1 MAGYL
6 NAPNSTN
13 YTVRM
18 TNAPADGATT
28 TPIFQVGPTG
38 GTMAAADPAS
48 TFNADGTIT
57 IVVPTSAWETRSRAA
72 TNCLLNADCCQYRS
86 RNHYPDNMP
95 DNLGP
100 AGAYTLVGNASCG
113 NSAPLA
119 VLSANPTSG
128 TAPLLVHFSGAGSS
142 DPDAGDSI
150 ASYTFDFG
158 DASAPVTQSARQS
171 ITPTLQR

>member
-1 MAGYL
+1 PVTF

-18 TNAPADGATT
+18 TNSPVDGATT

-38 GTMAAADPAS
+38 GTMVAADPAS
-48 TFNADGTIT
+48 TFNSDGTIT
-57 IVVPTSAWETRSRAA
+57 MVVPTSAIGNPQVGQHLTGFLTRIAA
-72 TNCLLNADCCQYRS
+72 NLVGVTIT
-86 RNHYPDNMP
+86 PDNMP

-100 AGAYTLVGNASCG
+100 AGAYTLVGNASCA
-113 NSAPLA
+113 NNAPLA

-128 TAPLLVHFSGAGSS
+128 TAPLLVHFSGASSS
-142 DPDAGDSI
+142 DPDSGDSI

-158 DASAPVTQSARQS
+158 DGSAPV
-171 ITPTLQR
+171 